1 MSEVCA
7 ANRQR
12 ACGAD
17 QGVPSKASPSASKP
31 PTVSTHAVGRGGRSG
46 ARQTRT
52 QRLNLNEN
60 RSLVFSFILYIRA
73 VLLFSFGPSASQLWQ
88 SWATLRRGQRTLPSA
103 PSTHVQHV
111 HAHVHVTCCACAC
124 TTCTCYMYM
133 CMYMHMYMSRV
144 DSGQPNV
151 TQMSQASG
159 WTAAAMSTALAGATI
174 ASLRLNCTND
184 QAGPQRLHAFPRDTV
199 RLHAMTHAMCP

>member
-1 MSEVCA
+1 MC
-7 ANRQR
+7 NMYMHMYMYMHMHM
-12 ACGAD
+12 C
-17 QGVPSKASPSASKP
+17 
-31 PTVSTHAVGRGGRSG
+31 
-46 ARQTRT
+46 
-52 QRLNLNEN
+52 
-60 RSLVFSFILYIRA
+60 
-73 VLLFSFGPSASQLWQ
+73 
-88 SWATLRRGQRTLPSA
+88 
-103 PSTHVQHV
+103 
-111 HAHVHVTCCACAC
+111 
-124 TTCTCYMYM
+124 MYM
-133 CMYMHMYMSRV
+133 CMYMLCMCMHYMSRV